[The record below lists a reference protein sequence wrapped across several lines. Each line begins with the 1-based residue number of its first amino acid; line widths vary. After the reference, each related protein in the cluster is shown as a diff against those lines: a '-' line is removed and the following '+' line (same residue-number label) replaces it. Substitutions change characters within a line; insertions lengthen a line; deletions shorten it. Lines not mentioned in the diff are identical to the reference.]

1 MSSLIIPKGP
11 TQGRGELA
19 NDFILKRRVRF
30 GGVLRVTRATGIT
43 TETCA
48 RPSWLLRIEST
59 FLAMGAKVGHPLQ
72 DLSLSDMHTFLV
84 GLVLQDLLAP
94 RRGERMAG
102 SSSQTPN
109 PFLVRFQPFQQT
121 SDYGAGSEGHKTMAE
136 VEGKTPVVVGGRFY
150 GF

>member
-1 MSSLIIPKGP
+1 MSWCYYLGTGP
-11 TQGRGELA
+11 TSRLVHVVLWLVASECLA
-19 NDFILKRRVRF
+19 RLFPKNPLKVEGNGLTIYSKTPCTI
-30 GGVLRVTRATGIT
+30 GGVLRVTRATGTT

-48 RPSWLLRIEST
+48 RPSWLLRIESN

-72 DLSLSDMHTFLV
+72 GLSLSGMHIFLV

-109 PFLVRFQPFQQT
+109 PFLV
-121 SDYGAGSEGHKTMAE
+121 
-136 VEGKTPVVVGGRFY
+136 
-150 GF
+150 